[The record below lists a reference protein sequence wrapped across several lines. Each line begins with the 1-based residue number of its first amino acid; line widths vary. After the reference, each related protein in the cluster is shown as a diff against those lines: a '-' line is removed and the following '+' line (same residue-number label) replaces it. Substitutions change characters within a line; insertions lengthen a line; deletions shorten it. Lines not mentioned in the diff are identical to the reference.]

1 MPADYRY
8 LQSRSWVAYILPN
21 RTFTPERQRDQ
32 GGHLPATEASSESE
46 STESQF
52 EDARPHESLEAG
64 VIGLQ
69 DELRPSSDTQLLVS
83 STPYRVRPPRRKVV
97 WIWFCCCCGHGGMKV
112 SVDPCPRCGIPRCPN
127 CDTQRYNTR
136 S

>member
-1 MPADYRY
+1 MSTHYSY
-8 LQSRSWVAYILPN
+8 LQSRSWVAVVPN
-21 RTFTPERQRDQ
+21 WTFASERQRDHE
-32 GGHLPATEASSESE
+32 GHPPPIRGSSET
-46 STESQF
+46 TENQL
-52 EDARPHESLEAG
+52 EDVRPQEDLEVG
-64 VIGLQ
+64 VVGLQ
-69 DELRPSSDTQLLVS
+69 DELRPSSEAQLLVS

-112 SVDPCPRCGIPRCPN
+112 SVDPCPRCGVPRCPN